1 MKDLIR
7 KILKEETKGKDL
19 VDKIIKYKSLLPT
32 EKPKIIDK
40 KTNETTADDLF
51 WTLVD
56 DVDYKS
62 DDDYKRVRKF
72 IMDLFTYGGWGK
84 EEANLLQALLGAK
97 EGALQKA
104 HGDKI
109 KNVSDDSW
117 NDLTADIIS
126 RGKDFYLKALDDYDM
141 VQKMADDYDYSESF
155 SYGFP
160 YPHEIG
166 RES

>member
-7 KILKEETKGKDL
+7 KILKEETKGQSL
-19 VDKIIKYKSLLPT
+19 MNKITKYNSLLPT

-40 KTNETTADDLF
+40 RTNETTADDLF

-62 DDDYKRVRKF
+62 DDDYRRVKKF
-72 IMDLFTYGGWGK
+72 IMDLFTYGGWDK
-84 EEANLLQALLGAK
+84 KKCNLLQALLGAK
-97 EGALQKA
+97 QGALEKA

-117 NDLTADIIS
+117 NDLTSDIVS
-126 RGKDFYLKALDDYDM
+126 RGKDFFLKALDDYDM
-141 VQKMADDYDYSESF
+141 VQTMANNNDYSESF
-155 SYGFP
+155 AYAFP
-160 YPHEIG
+160 YDFDLE
-166 RES
+166 